1 MTKNGK
7 VCQVLIQGS
16 FQTFLTALKLLVCYY
31 SLTLTLYLTYNQ
43 DKAKFSGMIGYHRS
57 DMACGS
63 LWPFP
68 SSRQF
73 RKPQN
78 SRTKIYLPKSAL
90 LIPRVSTSAFHS
102 TNLFVY
108 SHHNIPTNSISPFLA
123 YKLTHNPQFLQSL

>member
-7 VCQVLIQGS
+7 VCQVLTQGS
-16 FQTFLTALKLLVCYY
+16 FQTFLTALKLKLLLVCYY
-31 SLTLTLYLTYNQ
+31 SLTLTLYLKDNE
-43 DKAKFSGMIGYHRS
+43 DKTKFSGMIGYHRS

-78 SRTKIYLPKSAL
+78 S
-90 LIPRVSTSAFHS
+90 
-102 TNLFVY
+102 
-108 SHHNIPTNSISPFLA
+108 
-123 YKLTHNPQFLQSL
+123 